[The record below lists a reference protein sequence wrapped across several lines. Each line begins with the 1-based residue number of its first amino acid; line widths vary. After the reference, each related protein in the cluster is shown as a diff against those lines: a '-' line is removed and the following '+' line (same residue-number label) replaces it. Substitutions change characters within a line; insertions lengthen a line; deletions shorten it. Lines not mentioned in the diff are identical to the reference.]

1 MADENNPV
9 LLPRLFQRPRHPV
22 RGAADVVDAGKLRIL
37 LQQLARLLVVALR
50 VVVAFPQVH
59 HLHGLELLGVE
70 LQEAAFALFVR
81 AVMPGPGDQ
90 RHVRRARTDETRDQV
105 ARGTARGAVV
115 QAHVRRA
122 RAVGD
127 IRNQRHRRHALLRQ
141 GVDGLAHHRVLQR
154 HERDPVGPLAM
165 LGQRL
170 RQRIGIE
177 AFHVFDLALRVQ
189 RREVLVRVADGI
201 AQHA

>member
-1 MADENNPV
+1 MRTIV
-9 LLPRLFQRPRHPV
+9 
-22 RGAADVVDAGKLRIL
+22 
-37 LQQLARLLVVALR
+37 
-50 VVVAFPQVH
+50 
-59 HLHGLELLGVE
+59 
-70 LQEAAFALFVR
+70 
-81 AVMPGPGDQ
+81 PGPRDQ
-90 RHVRRARTDETRDQV
+90 RHVRRARSDEARNQV

-115 QAHVRRA
+115 QAHIRRA
-122 RAVGD
+122 GAVRN
-127 IRNQRHRRHALLRQ
+127 IRNQRHGRHALLRQ
-141 GVDGLAHHRVLQR
+141 RVDCFAHHRVLQR